1 MTQSKWATLLV
12 FVMVAL
18 IAFLAISGA
27 AFAQD
32 EEDDGGGGEGGM
44 SLLDTI
50 MAGGAIGFVI
60 IGLSVVCVALS
71 IEYFV
76 TMSRDKLI
84 PPEILGELEV
94 LFEDEEYEEALELCE
109 AEPSFFTNCVASGIP
124 KMTAGY
130 DMMIESMQSE
140 NASETFKL
148 QTKVGY
154 IGTIAAV
161 APMLGLMG
169 TVYGMIQA
177 FQKIAQA
184 KGAPEPSE
192 LADSIGL
199 ALVTTLLGLI
209 VAIPSLIVNFVL
221 KARVTKL
228 SIEVGNAVEDLFER
242 FRPVRK

>member
-1 MTQSKWATLLV
+1 MAHSKWATLLV
-12 FVMVAL
+12 FVMVVL
-18 IAFLAISGA
+18 IALLAVCGA

-32 EEDDGGGGEGGM
+32 EDEGGGDEGGT
-44 SLLDTI
+44 SLLDTV

-60 IGLSVVCVALS
+60 IGMSVVCVALT

-130 DMMIESMQSE
+130 DMMIESMESE
-140 NASETFKL
+140 NAAETFRL

-177 FQKIAQA
+177 FQKIASA

-221 KARVTKL
+221 KAKVTKL

>member
-1 MTQSKWATLLV
+1 MIRSRLTAPV
-12 FVMVAL
+12 CAAL
-18 IAFLAISGA
+18 AVPFLSAA

-32 EEDDGGGGEGGM
+32 EPVPDAAGGL
-44 SLLDTI
+44 SLLDTVV
-50 MAGGAIGFVI
+50 AGGAIGFVI
-60 IGLSVVCVALS
+60 IGLSIVCVALS

-94 LFEDEEYEEALELCE
+94 LFEDDEFEEALELCE

-124 KMTAGY
+124 RITAGY
-130 DMMIESMQSE
+130 DLMQESMEFQ
-140 NASETFKL
+140 NAAETFKL
-148 QTKVGY
+148 QSKVGY

-177 FQKIAQA
+177 FQKIAITA
-184 KGAPEPSE
+184 GAPEPSE

-228 SIEVGNAVEDLFER
+228 SIEVAEATSDLFER
-242 FRPVRK
+242 FTPAGRR

>member
-1 MTQSKWATLLV
+1 
-12 FVMVAL
+12 MVAL
-18 IAFLAISGA
+18 IAVLAISGA

-32 EEDDGGGGEGGM
+32 EEADSGGDGGM
-44 SLLDTI
+44 SLLDTV

-109 AEPSFFTNCVASGIP
+109 AEPSFFTSCVASGIP

-130 DMMIESMQSE
+130 DMMIESMESE
-140 NASETFKL
+140 NAAQTFKL
-148 QTKVGY
+148 HTKVGY

-169 TVYGMIQA
+169 TVYGMIEA
-177 FQKIAQA
+177 FQKIASA

-221 KARVTKL
+221 KAKVTKL
-228 SIEVGNAVEDLFER
+228 SIEVANAVEDLFER

>member
-1 MTQSKWATLLV
+1 
-12 FVMVAL
+12 MV
-18 IAFLAISGA
+18 I
-27 AFAQD
+27 D
-32 EEDDGGGGEGGM
+32 C
-44 SLLDTI
+44 
-50 MAGGAIGFVI
+50 VVRI
-60 IGLSVVCVALS
+60 INN
-71 IEYFV
+71 
-76 TMSRDKLI
+76 KLI
-84 PPEILGELEV
+84 HPEILGELEV

-130 DMMIESMQSE
+130 DMMIESMETE
-140 NASETFKL
+140 NAAETFKL
-148 QTKVGY
+148 HTKVGY

-209 VAIPSLIVNFVL
+209 VAIPSLIVNFLL
-221 KARVTKL
+221 KAKVTKL
-228 SIEVGNAVEDLFER
+228 SMEVGNAIEDLFER

>member
-1 MTQSKWATLLV
+1 MHHPTKWTTPLSAALCTLAVPLLSAT
-12 FVMVAL
+12 AL
-18 IAFLAISGA
+18 
-27 AFAQD
+27 AQD
-32 EEDDGGGGEGGM
+32 EPGPEAEGL
-44 SLLDTI
+44 SILDTV

-60 IGLSVVCVALS
+60 IGLSVVCVALT

-76 TMSRDKLI
+76 TISRDKLI

-94 LFEDEEYEEALELCE
+94 LFEDDEYEEALELCE
-109 AEPSFFTNCVASGIP
+109 AEPSFFTNCVATGIP
-124 KMTAGY
+124 KITAGY
-130 DMMIESMQSE
+130 DLMIESME
-140 NASETFKL
+140 TTNAAETFKL
-148 QTKVGY
+148 QSKVGY

-177 FQKIAQA
+177 FQKIATTS
-184 KGAPEPSE
+184 GAPEPSE

-228 SIEVGNAVEDLFER
+228 SIEVAEATSDLFER
-242 FRPVRK
+242 FTPVRK

>member
-1 MTQSKWATLLV
+1 MARSKWSAWFVVV
-12 FVMVAL
+12 FVALVAV
-18 IAFLAISGA
+18 LAISGTA
-27 AFAQD
+27 LAQD
-32 EEDDGGGGEGGM
+32 EDALASAEGT

-60 IGLSVVCVALS
+60 IGMSVVCVALT

-76 TMSRDKLI
+76 SMTRDKLI
-84 PPEILGELEV
+84 PPDIHGELEV

-109 AEPSFFTNCVASGIP
+109 AEPSFFTNCVGGAIP
-124 KMTAGY
+124 KMSAGY
-130 DMMIESMQSE
+130 DMMIESTE
-140 NASETFKL
+140 TDNASETFRL
-148 QTKVGY
+148 HTKVGY

-177 FQKIAQA
+177 FQKIAEQ

-209 VAIPSLIVNFVL
+209 VAIPSLIVNFLL
-221 KARVTKL
+221 KAKVTKL
-228 SIEVGNAVEDLFER
+228 SIEVATATEELFAR
-242 FRPVRK
+242 LRPVRK